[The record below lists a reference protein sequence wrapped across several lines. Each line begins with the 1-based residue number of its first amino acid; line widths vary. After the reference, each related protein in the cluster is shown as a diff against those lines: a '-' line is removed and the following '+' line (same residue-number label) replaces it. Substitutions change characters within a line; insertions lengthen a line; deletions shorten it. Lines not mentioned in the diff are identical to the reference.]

1 MIWVFNMQILHSGG
15 TSRELWHYAD
25 EVWACS
31 IIRQNV
37 RDGDSG
43 DVEVGG
49 GGEGGGLRVETVT
62 FLCECL
68 GAVS

>member
-49 GGEGGGLRVETVT
+49 GG
-62 FLCECL
+62 
-68 GAVS
+68 